1 MQHQH
6 VKKPEQTHE
15 SGSNHNS
22 TTHAHSERFNVQC
35 TGVPLY
41 LQRQPIEEEAEE
53 LQTKLKVGAPNDKYE
68 QEADRVADQVMRM
81 SDSTAQDQA
90 VEDEKEEPIQ
100 TRHIANTITPLIQR
114 QSEPEEEEEE
124 AVPEREESDPEES
137 APILES
143 APTRDADEL
152 G

>member
-1 MQHQH
+1 MQHQQ
-6 VKKPEQTHE
+6 VKKFEQMHE
-15 SGSNHNS
+15 SGSNHSS
-22 TTHAHSERFNVQC
+22 TKHAHSERLNVQC

-41 LQRQPIEEEAEE
+41 LQRQPVEEEEEE

-81 SDSTAQDQA
+81 PDSTAQRQT
-90 VEDEKEEPIQ
+90 VEEEPIQ
-100 TRHIANTITPLIQR
+100 TRRIANTITPLIQR
-114 QSEPEEEEEE
+114 QTEPEEEEE
-124 AVPEREESDPEES
+124 AVPEREESDQQAPEES

>member
-6 VKKPEQTHE
+6 VKKSEQTHE

-22 TTHAHSERFNVQC
+22 TKHAHSERLNVQC

-41 LQRQPIEEEAEE
+41 LQRSQTQLLQRQPLEEEEEE

-81 SDSTAQDQA
+81 PDSTAQRKT
-90 VEDEKEEPIQ
+90 VEEEPIQ
-100 TRHIANTITPLIQR
+100 TRRIANTITPLIQR
-114 QSEPEEEEEE
+114 QTEPEEEE
-124 AVPEREESDPEES
+124 
-137 APILES
+137 
-143 APTRDADEL
+143 
-152 G
+152 

>member
-1 MQHQH
+1 MQHQQ
-6 VKKPEQTHE
+6 VKKFEQMHE

-22 TTHAHSERFNVQC
+22 TKHAHSERLNVQC
-35 TGVPLY
+35 TGVRLY
-41 LQRQPIEEEAEE
+41 LQRQPVEEEEEE

-81 SDSTAQDQA
+81 PDSTAQRQT
-90 VEDEKEEPIQ
+90 VEEEPIQ
-100 TRHIANTITPLIQR
+100 TRRIANTITPLIQR
-114 QSEPEEEEEE
+114 QTEPEEEEV
-124 AVPEREESDPEES
+124 AVPEREESDQQAPEES